1 MKKIFIRSGMTPFEG
16 LSPAQMLLDNSIGDN
31 AGNLIYMNS
40 IYRTLMTDDRTE
52 FLPSRYEYYP
62 SQARMINE
70 SCDSVVI
77 PLADAFRSSFEG
89 GLNSLTKL
97 VKAVRVPCTVVG
109 VGLRAPLGVTSF
121 QDFPFNGKVKQFLSA
136 VLDKSAL
143 VGVRGEITAEYLKT
157 LGFLPEKH
165 FTVIGCPSMYSR
177 GLELPPARKTALG
190 PGSRVSINYRKEQ
203 ADNLYAFAGRV
214 MALCPDYR
222 LVTQR
227 VEEMLM
233 LRYGVPTVYTYA
245 MRRDWNK
252 PYPHNRR
259 DPSVRAGK
267 VFGYANALAWQRSMD
282 DIDLS
287 VGCRIHGN
295 IAAVLSGA
303 PAMVL
308 TIDTR
313 TEELCRYHNIPF
325 IPADQINDRTD
336 PRALYEN
343 TDFAH
348 VRDGHAQR
356 LRHFADFISANGIDH
371 IYRDSLTPKDVPFD
385 RALAALPAWG
395 EIGCERHVSLSERW
409 FGRHCIWSAV
419 KGNVK
424 WQLRN
429 MTKKR

>member
-1 MKKIFIRSGMTPFEG
+1 MRKILIHAGMSPFDHPD
-16 LSPAQMLLDNSIGDN
+16 LQTIFRDKLFTTNS
-31 AGNLIYMNS
+31 GNLLFQFGS
-40 IYRTLMTDDRTE
+40 YRTLMTEGTE
-52 FLPSRYEYYP
+52 FTTRFLDRGNLSEEFIEQVNSEYDCVALPMANNFRGTYSLKSITELVRKLTIP
-62 SQARMINE
+62 CIVMGIGLQAAGFEQIKQGFSFDE
-70 SCDSVVI
+70 S
-77 PLADAFRSSFEG
+77 AKAFI
-89 GLNSLTKL
+89 
-97 VKAVRVPCTVVG
+97 
-109 VGLRAPLGVTSF
+109 
-121 QDFPFNGKVKQFLSA
+121 SA
-136 VLDKSAL
+136 VLDHSAL
-143 VGVRGEITAEYLKT
+143 LGLRGELTGEYLKK
-157 LGFLPEKH
+157 LGFSPERH